1 MATVGLWAAC
11 LGPNKATIVG
21 AACPITLNRFQSCP
35 ILARLADMS

>member
-21 AACPITLNRFQSCP
+21 AACPITLNRLQSCS